1 MTQTASETLQACALA
16 KNDNPRL
23 SGYVS
28 GVTWDVIVAV
38 ELRYHQSCYA
48 LYTKNSRPLKESK
61 DVFQKLFDA
70 VKERVL
76 KENEVL
82 KVTDLSTNQNERWT
96 RCDNRTIVDA
106 IKKEFGEEIGIWNSK
121 HKRTFLYNNTLEKG
135 RIVELLQTKVEKLTN
150 ASQNK
155 QSFSDK
161 LKEVGKAIRVEIQES
176 ESTFK
181 DWPPSESELYSK
193 QTQIPA
199 ELFSLLRTIL
209 AKPGRI
215 SKRKNIIIKSIAQDI
230 LYNASGGKLKT
241 LKHILLPFSVKRRT
255 GSKEILRWISKLG
268 HGVCYD
274 DIIFLESSLANDAF
288 QGQSMKS
295 FCPASIQ
302 PSTFITFIWDNNDIN
317 PESFSGQVMHCTNGI
332 AVQLRSN
339 GPPRLADTSILRVC
353 GKKRQRTF
361 KALPNTIATYF
372 SQKRYLP
379 STISNLNEVLT
390 PKKFGAVYF
399 LSGNRFSLA
408 TVKKKYFSGG
418 KENHLLY
425 F

>member
-16 KNDNPRL
+16 KN
-23 SGYVS
+23 
-28 GVTWDVIVAV
+28 
-38 ELRYHQSCYA
+38 
-48 LYTKNSRPLKESK
+48 YTKNSRPLKESK

-230 LYNASGGKLKT
+230 LYNASGGKLIT

-268 HGVCYD
+268 HGV
-274 DIIFLESSLANDAF
+274 SLANDAF